1 MEKPLPITSCTVCG
15 KAGYNISLTNV
26 QCGQRFNGKRRR
38 GVNESAIALYDWAK
52 CPKCNGHGCNLTP
65 WTAPGKAC
73 VRCDGAGWLF
83 VRDDPYG
90 HQGKIPC
97 YACNLLPAALAPAMK
112 GIQELIAAAE
122 KNKIKPI

>member
-1 MEKPLPITSCTVCG
+1 MERPLPITSCTVCG

-65 WTAPGKAC
+65 GLLRAKHVFDVTAVGGSSSEMIPMAT
-73 VRCDGAGWLF
+73 RERYF
-83 VRDDPYG
+83 VTPVIYYLRRS
-90 HQGKIPC
+90 HQP
-97 YACNLLPAALAPAMK
+97 
-112 GIQELIAAAE
+112 
-122 KNKIKPI
+122 